1 MSDLPENLDL
11 KFLPD
16 WLKETESPGNR
27 YADFEGEAPR
37 RDRDD
42 RRGGPRPG
50 GDRGFGG
57 PRGPRPGGP
66 GGPGGRD
73 QRGPRRD
80 GPGGGPGAG
89 PRGPRPGGPGGAP
102 SRSGPP
108 NRGGRDDR
116 GPRRDDRGP
125 RRDDRG
131 PRREDRPA
139 PAPIKPLAVKVEFIP
154 EAGMLSAIA
163 KEMKSTHRAYPVFT
177 AAKMILNKPQLHRVR
192 VTTTDPETTLFQ
204 LGDGP
209 IASDRS
215 MVERDAFR
223 LLKDKY
229 YREEVVQNDPPKG
242 NFANVAR
249 LRASGLFLGP
259 TNHHS
264 YQPNLRRIYE
274 ERYSR
279 RMSFGEFQREIE
291 IVTDEQA
298 INDWKEQARSVVTYF
313 TTQEPE
319 PVSFKTTAEV
329 EAHFRQK
336 YLPQEVKSGTTFEV
350 NGTVLRN
357 GPDRALGAAI
367 GDAFDREYGFPHNVV
382 NAMRPVLTDAG
393 LTFFKHRKR
402 IVYATSNRPVRHP
415 EGQPARDAVLAILR
429 TIEANPRCSRHDL
442 ALKLLGEH
450 FEAPEKVAEKTA
462 LATDLHYLLL
472 AGHVIEF
479 VDGRLDLPLPP
490 KGLAETAK
498 GETEEA
504 GDESEP
510 ATAEASPSPAIAVEA
525 TETAE
530 APETPIAEAPESAIA
545 GVPEST
551 LEAAAE
557 HEPVAEET
565 SPAPAP
571 AAEAAETPIAD
582 VPQSAI
588 DGVPESTLEATSEPE
603 PAPEVAAAPVEE
615 VAPTPEP
622 EPPVAEAPA
631 AEAPASTATEEVPVE
646 SGTHPQA

>member
-27 YADFEGEAPR
+27 YADFEGEAPS
-37 RDRDD
+37 RDRRDD
-42 RRGGPRPG
+42 RRGGGRGGPRPG
-50 GDRGFGG
+50 GDRG

-80 GPGGGPGAG
+80 GPGGGP
-89 PRGPRPGGPGGAP
+89 RGPRPGGDRPRGD
-102 SRSGPP
+102 RPP

-125 RRDDRG
+125 R
-131 PRREDRPA
+131 PPA

-154 EAGMLSAIA
+154 EPGMLAAIA

-192 VTTTDPETTLFQ
+192 VTANDPSVTLFQ

-229 YREEVVQNDPPKG
+229 YREEVQQNDPPKG

-249 LRASGLFLGP
+249 LRASGLLLGP
-259 TNHHS
+259 TNYHS
-264 YQPNLRRIYE
+264 YQPSLRRIYE

-279 RMSFGEFQREIE
+279 RMSFGEFQSREVE
-291 IVTDEQA
+291 VVNDEQT

-319 PVSFKTTAEV
+319 PVSFKTQAEV

-336 YLPQEVKSGTTFEV
+336 YLPQEVKTGTTFEV
-350 NGTVLRN
+350 NGTVLRG
-357 GPDRALGAAI
+357 GPDRALGASI
-367 GDAFDREYGFPHNVV
+367 GDAFDKEYGFPHNVV

-402 IVYATSNRPVRHP
+402 IVYATSVRPVRHP
-415 EGQPARDAVLAILR
+415 QGQPARETVLAILR

-442 ALKLLGEH
+442 ALKVLGEH

-462 LATDLHYLLL
+462 LAADLHYLLL

-490 KGLAETAK
+490 KAQAEAAK
-498 GETEEA
+498 GEEEEGA
-504 GDESEP
+504 DES
-510 ATAEASPSPAIAVEA
+510 AVVSS
-525 TETAE
+525 E
-530 APETPIAEAPESAIA
+530 APSAPAPQAAAAPVADVPESALA

-551 LEAAAE
+551 LAEAIAP
-557 HEPVAEET
+557 EPEPAPE
-565 SPAPAP
+565 APAP
-571 AAEAAETPIAD
+571 AAEVFEPLVAD

-588 DGVPESTLEATSEPE
+588 DGVPESTLEATTEHEPLAE
-603 PAPEVAAAPVEE
+603 SPGPAAP
-615 VAPTPEP
+615 A
-622 EPPVAEAPA
+622 
-631 AEAPASTATEEVPVE
+631 EEVPVE
-646 SGTHPQA
+646 SAAHPQP